1 MLNKLNLDNKSHKIH
16 IFSEGK
22 NDDFKDLELH
32 FKDFEFIYHI
42 NEDIQQT
49 FHSLVKADI
58 LIVSKSS
65 YSYCTALLNENRVV
79 ANFLARWWHK
89 PLNSWEI
96 IKM

>member
-1 MLNKLNLDNKSHKIH
+1 M
-16 IFSEGK
+16 
-22 NDDFKDLELH
+22 DFYKKYGQLIGYSILLAFAVYVYKY

-42 NEDIQQT
+42 NEGIQQT

-79 ANFLARWWHK
+79 ANFLARW
-89 PLNSWEI
+89 
-96 IKM
+96 